1 VRGVLKQFLS
11 FGLVGLVNTAIGFG
25 VIALA
30 QVVFGLHP
38 VPANMLGYAA
48 GLTNSYL
55 MNRAFTFRG
64 AAHSGAAMLRFGL
77 AFVLSYGVNLAV
89 LLSGLRL
96 LPEAAL
102 LWQGLAMVSYTIVF
116 FALSRL
122 YVFRSP
128 T

>member
-1 VRGVLKQFLS
+1 V
-11 FGLVGLVNTAIGFG
+11 VNTAIGFS

-38 VPANMLGYAA
+38 VAANMLGYAA

-64 AAHSGAAMLRFGL
+64 AGHSWGAILRFLL
-77 AFVLSYGVNLAV
+77 AFAMAYGANMAV

-96 LPEAAL
+96 APDAAL
-102 LWQGLAMVSYTIVF
+102 MWQGVAMVAYTTVF
-116 FALSRL
+116 FVISKF